1 MLYSEKVTLMNLFK
15 DGDYVALR
23 YLTARLG
30 VTMTGIEAWICE
42 GDAIPL
48 IYYEEHD
55 DQIDADR
62 WSDETAIFTADN
74 EYADPTQF
82 KEGDILMLA
91 EMPFDKYGHRAT
103 GYAIWQK
110 AAAGNY
116 CWQNE
121 YED

>member
-1 MLYSEKVTLMNLFK
+1 MNLLK
-15 DGDYVALR
+15 EGEYVALR

-30 VTMTGIEAWICE
+30 VSMAGIVAWVSE
-42 GDAIPL
+42 VEEVPK
-48 IYYEEHD
+48 IYFEEHD

-62 WSDETAIFTADN
+62 WSDKTAIFTADN

-82 KEGDILMLA
+82 KDGDILMLA
-91 EMPFDKYGHRAT
+91 EMPFDKDGHHAT

>member
-1 MLYSEKVTLMNLFK
+1 MNLFK
-15 DGDYVALR
+15 KRDFTPLR
-23 YLTARLG
+23 YLTAHLG
-30 VTMTGIEAWICE
+30 VTMASIEAWVSEVEEVPKIYCE
-42 GDAIPL
+42 
-48 IYYEEHD
+48 E
-55 DQIDADR
+55 AD
-62 WSDETAIFTADN
+62 

-91 EMPFDKYGHRAT
+91 EMPFDKDGHHAT